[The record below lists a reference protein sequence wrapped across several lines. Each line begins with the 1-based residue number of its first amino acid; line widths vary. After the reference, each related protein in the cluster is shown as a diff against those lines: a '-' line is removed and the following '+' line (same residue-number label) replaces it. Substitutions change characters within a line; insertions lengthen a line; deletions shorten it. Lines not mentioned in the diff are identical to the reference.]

1 MKDSKYK
8 QKESEEKFEKYKK
21 EIQNEK
27 LFGFRINSLFSI
39 EFEDQLKDILI
50 LDQTQF
56 YSQIKNRVKAELEQI
71 YSSKIFSDHK
81 FSSLFEKGINSIKS
95 DYNENFR
102 TLNNIYEAYL
112 KNRNSKN
119 DKVKFLT
126 SGYRRHCINEV
137 YNDFAFHNCSAKL
150 GKFILVEKNDKIDF
164 VICSNCKKVYYDT
177 MILCK
182 CYKCNVEY
190 YTEIF
195 QNNEDEYILP
205 ATWDNYHCKQI
216 TKEKMKC
223 TKCRDILYINIKT
236 NTLLCLNKRCNFS
249 SKPNKILWNCSI
261 CKQNFNSGAQPYNPL
276 DLELIQNVIKQT
288 LSLKQLAHPKKI
300 PCCKFNLY
308 SSVFYHNNKC
318 DGVLYSGKLNR
329 EQIIVCEKCNDIN
342 YYERFIWT
350 CPQCKNKFTDDNE
363 NINLLNDKLKMESYK
378 DSSNN
383 SKNRKHRESYHSNK
397 LKEITA
403 FNIDKNNKD
412 IDQDNDIDDDDI
424 TIKRNKSM
432 KFKKKLNNIYYER
445 NKEKKEINGKEIILS
460 NYLSEKDIKKKDDNK
475 LQDLNHKRKR
485 SRIYSNFVLNNND
498 ISEEKEE
505 NNDKRKIENT
515 SMNVF
520 AKFRKNRKPTE
531 TEKEQEKKEI
541 KEKESK
547 IRVDKIKENDIKNS
561 YQKIPEIAPYKSCKR
576 KTNHNISLE
585 SNALKKLINE
595 KKDEE
600 KENIPEIPEVRRE
613 RKRFF
618 SHYEK
623 GIDKDKNKNKEL
635 DISKNKNNSIKEK
648 IKEEDEK
655 GKEKEKE
662 KEDINTTKRSNRIH
676 IESKQEIKKEEPN
689 FKNPEP
695 RKTLVREKKE
705 EVSSIS
711 NSKIFVNNKTKEVN
725 LYEEKKD
732 SESPEKSENK
742 KKDVKMSKIPGMS
755 ESLYNHVM
763 KRITNITSKCS
774 IPMMNIED
782 YTQEKKIGEGC
793 YGIIYK
799 VVDKK
804 DKKEFALKKIVSNK
818 LQKISECIKEFELIY
833 SCHHENIMKI
843 YSYCIRILDASTYA
857 LFVLMEL
864 SEGDW
869 DTEIKTRFMK
879 KQNYTEKELVN
890 ILYQLSSSLLYSEQN
905 LHISH
910 RDIKP
915 QNVLVFPGGKYK
927 MADFGEAKETKI
939 MKQRNTLRGT
949 ELFMSPV
956 LYNGLKHDMNDVSHN
971 PFKSDVFSLGFCFIY
986 ASALNF
992 NVLYQ
997 VRGIFDNKNIN
1008 MILHQFLG
1016 KFYSEKFISLIASML
1031 EMDES
1036 KRYDFSDINKYIEKN
1051 FGDMIK

>member
-8 QKESEEKFEKYKK
+8 QKESEEKFDKFKK

-27 LFGFRINSLFSI
+27 SFGFRINSLFSI

-56 YSQIKNRVKAELEQI
+56 FSQIKNRVKAELEQI

-81 FSSLFEKGINSIKS
+81 FSSLFEKGLNSIKS
-95 DYNENFR
+95 DYTENYKA
-102 TLNNIYEAYL
+102 LNNTYETFI
-112 KNRNSKN
+112 KNRNLKN
-119 DKVKFLT
+119 DKVKFL
-126 SGYRRHCINEV
+126 SSKYRRHCINEV
-137 YNDFAFHNCSAKL
+137 YNDFAFHTCSNKL
-150 GKFILVEKNDKIDF
+150 GKFILVEKNDKVDF

-182 CYKCNVEY
+182 CYKCNKEY

-216 TKEKMKC
+216 TNEKMKC
-223 TKCRDILYINIKT
+223 IKCHNILYINIKT
-236 NTLLCLNKRCNFS
+236 NTLICLNKKCNFI

-261 CKQNFNSGAQPYNPL
+261 CKQDFNSGANPYNPL
-276 DLELIQNVIKQT
+276 DIELIKNVIKQT
-288 LSLKQLAHPKKI
+288 LSLKQLAHPKKV
-300 PCCKFNLY
+300 PCCKFNIF
-308 SSVFYHNNKC
+308 SSEFYHNNKC
-318 DGVLYSGKLNR
+318 DGILYSGKLNR

-342 YYERFIWT
+342 FYERFIWT
-350 CPQCKNKFTDDNE
+350 CPKCGNKFTDDNK
-363 NINLLNDKLKMESYK
+363 NTNLNSSNKNKKKIESNS
-378 DSSNN
+378 SSNN

-397 LKEITA
+397 IKGISE
-403 FNIDKNNKD
+403 FNLDKYNNN
-412 IDQDNDIDDDDI
+412 INNDINNDIYNDDI

-432 KFKKKLNNIYYER
+432 KFKRKLNNIYYER

-460 NYLSEKDIKKKDDNK
+460 NFLTENNDKKDDKKDNNK
-475 LQDLNHKRKR
+475 PQENNHKRKR
-485 SRIYSNFVLNNND
+485 SRIYTNFILNN
-498 ISEEKEE
+498 EEEE
-505 NNDKRKIENT
+505 NNDNEKRKIEKT
-515 SMNVF
+515 PLNVF
-520 AKFRKNRKPTE
+520 AKFRRNRKSKE
-531 TEKEQEKKEI
+531 QEQEQEKKEFKDL

-547 IRVDKIKENDIKNS
+547 IRADKKEENEIKIN
-561 YQKIPEIAPYKSCKR
+561 YQKIPEIVPYKSYKR
-576 KTNHNISLE
+576 KTNHNLSME
-585 SNALKKLINE
+585 SNALKKFLNE

-600 KENIPEIPEVRRE
+600 KENISDIIEVKRE
-613 RKRFF
+613 RKRFL

-623 GIDKDKNKNKEL
+623 GINKDKDKDKNKNKEI
-635 DISKNKNNSIKEK
+635 DINKNRNKIIKEK
-648 IKEEDEK
+648 IEAEDET
-655 GKEKEKE
+655 E
-662 KEDINTTKRSNRIH
+662 KEDLNKSNNNKRSSRINK
-676 IESKQEIKKEEPN
+676 EPKQEIKNEEPK
-689 FKNPEP
+689 FQLKHPEQ
-695 RKTLVREKKE
+695 RKTLLKE
-705 EVSSIS
+705 
-711 NSKIFVNNKTKEVN
+711 KTKEINSN
-725 LYEEKKD
+725 LNSIEEQKE
-732 SESPEKSENK
+732 ESPEKSENK
-742 KKDVKMSKIPGMS
+742 KKEVKMSKIPGMS

-763 KRITNITSKCS
+763 KRISNITSKCS

-793 YGIIYK
+793 YGIIYN
-799 VVDKK
+799 VEDKK
-804 DKKEFALKKIVSNK
+804 EKKEFALKKIVSNK

-843 YSYCIRILDASTYA
+843 YSYCIRILDSTTYA

-869 DTEIKTRFMK
+869 DTEIKNRFMK

-1016 KFYSEKFISLIASML
+1016 KFYSKKFISLIASML